1 VHWNRF
7 PRFYLSLNY
16 TKSYSE
22 RLFCLQR
29 FPRFYLSLNYTKSY
43 SERLFCLQKK
53 KKKIC
58 CDLLAICLEIDPG
71 LKYTLYI
78 QAGTHTHTPLLLHL
92 KAFCCTCKSFD
103 TMQLTDKE
111 EKPSISLRQLTANE
125 ALTQIKEKKIR
136 FFKGIHWN
144 HRRKQLKKRDKK
156 EGREYVCVW
165 ENSGYA

>member
-1 VHWNRF
+1 
-7 PRFYLSLNY
+7 
-16 TKSYSE
+16 
-22 RLFCLQR
+22 
-29 FPRFYLSLNYTKSY
+29 
-43 SERLFCLQKK
+43 
-53 KKKIC
+53 
-58 CDLLAICLEIDPG
+58 LLAICLEIDPD

-144 HRRKQLKKRDKK
+144 HRRKQLKKKRQKGG
-156 EGREYVCVW
+156 ERVRVCVR
-165 ENSGYA
+165 ELRLCLKQLIPPTSLHQTQYFTKQRKRAI